1 MQTSFSPSPRSLT
14 LTEIRTL
21 ALASLGGALEFYDFV
36 IFVFFTAV
44 IGKLFFSASLPEW
57 VREIQTFGIFA
68 AGYLARPLGGIVMAH
83 FGDMHGRKR
92 MFTLS
97 ILLMA
102 IPTLLIGCLPTYP
115 TAGVIAPL
123 LLLLMRVLQGV
134 AIGGEAPG
142 GWVFV
147 AEHAQQQRVGLAVG
161 LLTGGL
167 SLGIL
172 LGSLVA
178 VGLNFKFSQAEI
190 ASGFWRL
197 PFVLGGV
204 FGFIAMFLRRWLNE
218 TPVFE
223 EMRQRAALSHELPLG
238 TVLKK
243 HRRAVAISVISTWML
258 TAAIVVVILMT
269 PVLLQKLFGLAPRA
283 VQMANLAGTAA
294 LCLSVV
300 AIGVATDRFGIRRVS
315 IPTLLLL
322 IAATYGLYYGAAY
335 SPSAL
340 LPLYALAGIGA
351 GAVVLTPIL
360 MVRAFPA
367 QVRFTGVSFSY
378 NLAYAVFGGLT
389 PLVVAGFARVDR
401 FSPAHYIAAVTMLGL
416 VATFLTPAVD
426 LRKNGKDSVVT
437 TPPAESLS

>member
-1 MQTSFSPSPRSLT
+1 MQTTYSAPSRPLT
-14 LTEIRTL
+14 LAEIRTL

-44 IGKLFFSASLPEW
+44 IGKLFFSASLPDW
-57 VREIQTFGIFA
+57 MREIQTIGIFA
-68 AGYLARPLGGIVMAH
+68 AGYLARPLGGVVMAH
-83 FGDMHGRKR
+83 FGDIHGRKR

-102 IPTLLIGCLPTYP
+102 IPTLLIGCLPTYHA
-115 TAGVIAPL
+115 AGVLAPL
-123 LLLLMRVLQGV
+123 LLLAMRLLQGV

-147 AEHAQQQRVGLAVG
+147 AEHAQQQRVGLAIG

-178 VGLNFKFSQAEI
+178 AGLNVKFSQAEI
-190 ASGFWRL
+190 ASGYWRI

-223 EMRQRAALSHELPLG
+223 EMRLRAALSRELPLRA
-238 TVLKK
+238 VLKS
-243 HRRAVAISVISTWML
+243 HGRAVATSVISTWML

-269 PVLLQKLFGLAPRA
+269 PLLLQKLFGLAPRET
-283 VQMANLAGTAA
+283 QMANLAGTAA
-294 LCLSVV
+294 LCLSTV
-300 AIGVATDRFGIRRVS
+300 AIGAATDQFGIRRVS
-315 IPTLLLL
+315 VPILLLM
-322 IAATYGLYYGAAY
+322 IAATYGLYFDAEHA
-335 SPSAL
+335 PSAL

-351 GAVVLTPIL
+351 GGVVLTPIL
-360 MVRAFPA
+360 MVRAFPP

-378 NLAYAVFGGLT
+378 NIAYAVFGGLT
-389 PLVVAGFARVDR
+389 PLVVSWLARSDR
-401 FSPAHYIAAVTMLGL
+401 FSPAHYIAVVTMLGL
-416 VATFLTPAVD
+416 AATFMAPTAHLRNDGKGSVATD
-426 LRKNGKDSVVT
+426 LSRD
-437 TPPAESLS
+437 